1 MNVLMY
7 CNATLAEHMRH
18 TTAWLDVWQQY
29 IVWQSR
35 AINSNKICICK
46 HYAHTFK
53 FRKSASW
60 AGKKKFTNEDSSPKF
75 ASQAFRASYP
85 KPTSGR
91 SGEGGRGGGGQAID
105 IPHKNRSIYYT

>member
-1 MNVLMY
+1 
-7 CNATLAEHMRH
+7 MR
-18 TTAWLDVWQQY
+18 V
-29 IVWQSR
+29 
-35 AINSNKICICK
+35 KICTLHTSK
-46 HYAHTFK
+46 H

-60 AGKKKFTNEDSSPKF
+60 AGKKKFTHEDSSPKF

-105 IPHKNRSIYYT
+105 IPHKNRSLYIDFFRLKHGFVLIGVS